1 MAIVWGV
8 LVTVWLVR
16 WFVYFAR
23 FSMAS
28 FFSTH
33 GVEVPGIFFFG
44 SLLLAWLDL
53 PAHSALD
60 SGGFLGK
67 AYGASL
73 VEIFFREGHGY
84 RSKMYAYSEHIGAL
98 HWIQIRNSES
108 SDRFSNIPIGYDRL
122 GNAYSKDIDGGCT
135 I

>member
-8 LVTVWLVR
+8 LVTIWLVR

-33 GVEVPGIFFFG
+33 GVELRGIFFFG

-73 VEIFFREGHGY
+73 VEIFFREGTAIGL
-84 RSKMYAYSEHIGAL
+84 RCTRTLNILEHC
-98 HWIQIRNSES
+98 
-108 SDRFSNIPIGYDRL
+108 IGYGWETPKAQTDYPIFLLDTTGSGMHTR
-122 GNAYSKDIDGGCT
+122 KT
-135 I
+135 